1 MTEKLTL
8 NKFEEAAELVKK
20 VTLPT
25 KLEYS
30 ETLSNM
36 TGGKIYLKPENLQ
49 YTGAY
54 KVRGAFYKIAT
65 LNEEQRSH
73 GLITASAGNH
83 AQGVAYAAKKFGCKA
98 TIVMPTGTPLIKV
111 NRTKGYGAE
120 VILYGDVYDDAYEYA
135 MKLADERH
143 LTFIHPF
150 DDLDVATGQGTIAM
164 EIVQELPTVD
174 YILVPVGGGGL
185 VTGVS
190 TLAKML
196 NPKIKVIVSNSPTP
210 ETLTALSENRIDL
223 GVVSSPLPALNDFVA
238 HKVREVQDI
247 FVAAGRF
254 WELKNKQL
262 SYEMLEQLPVIC
274 LEKNTSTRQYMDTFL
289 AQNQVFLAPEFELA
303 TSDMIV
309 QFALRNLGIGC
320 VMKDFAL
327 EALESGE
334 LFELCFTPVMPPRSF
349 YLIHRETRSLA
360 PAAQKFITLFE

>member
-1 MTEKLTL
+1 MKQLEAQLNVSLFQRTAKGIRLTKEGEILFPYAESCCESIRQGEQKLKELMNLDLGEIRIGASDMTLKYYL
-8 NKFEEAAELVKK
+8 
-20 VTLPT
+20 LPF
-25 KLEYS
+25 LEQFHR
-30 ETLSNM
+30 
-36 TGGKIYLKPENLQ
+36 Q
-49 YTGAY
+49 Y
-54 KVRGAFYKIAT
+54 
-65 LNEEQRSH
+65 
-73 GLITASAGNH
+73 
-83 AQGVAYAAKKFGCKA
+83 
-98 TIVMPTGTPLIKV
+98 
-111 NRTKGYGAE
+111 
-120 VILYGDVYDDAYEYA
+120 
-135 MKLADERH
+135 
-143 LTFIHPF
+143 
-150 DDLDVATGQGTIAM
+150 
-164 EIVQELPTVD
+164 
-174 YILVPVGGGGL
+174 
-185 VTGVS
+185 
-190 TLAKML
+190 
-196 NPKIKVIVSNSPTP
+196 PKIKVIVSNSPTP

-289 AQNQVFLAPEFELA
+289 AQNQVSLAPEFELA

>member
-1 MTEKLTL
+1 MNNL
-8 NKFEEAAELVKK
+8 EL
-20 VTLPT
+20 
-25 KLEYS
+25 
-30 ETLSNM
+30 
-36 TGGKIYLKPENLQ
+36 
-49 YTGAY
+49 Y
-54 KVRGAFYKIAT
+54 KTFYYVAKAG
-65 LNEEQRSH
+65 S
-73 GLITASAGNH
+73 ITAA
-83 AQGVAYAAKKFGCKA
+83 AQQLSLTQPAVSQSMKQLEAQLNVSLFQRTAKGIRLTKEGEILFPYAESCCESIRQGEQKLKELMNLDLGE
-98 TIVMPTGTPLIKV
+98 IRI
-111 NRTKGYGAE
+111 GASDMT
-120 VILYGDVYDDAYEYA
+120 LKYY
-135 MKLADERH
+135 L
-143 LTFIHPF
+143 LPF
-150 DDLDVATGQGTIAM
+150 LEQFRRR
-164 EIVQELPTVD
+164 
-174 YILVPVGGGGL
+174 Y
-185 VTGVS
+185 
-190 TLAKML
+190 
-196 NPKIKVIVSNSPTP
+196 PKIKVIVSNSPTP

-274 LEKNTSTRQYMDTFL
+274 LEKNTSTFL